1 LLPVDPTATLLLVVV
16 VAAPD
21 VDVED
26 AVVVDVVDVV
36 VVVDVVDVVDEDTF
50 VTPPLMQAGP
60 ECVFLYP
67 EVFLPWGPCIFP
79 VFKAFNQMASISFFP
94 DFFVVTFCNFD

>member
-1 LLPVDPTATLLLVVV
+1 MQPLPLLLVVV

-50 VTPPLMQAGP
+50 VPPPVMQAGP
-60 ECVFLYP
+60 ECVFLNNLYFP
-67 EVFLPWGPCIFP
+67 LRSGTPWGFIPGALFTLGSLHFP
-79 VFKAFNQMASISFFP
+79 YF
-94 DFFVVTFCNFD
+94 